1 MAGSFGARMR
11 QRREEQGIALTT
23 IAEQTKIKRSLL
35 EALEQDDVRYWP
47 TGFFG
52 RAFIRAY
59 ATAIGLNADV
69 VVREFL
75 EEHPEPVEV
84 VAAPANTVPP
94 DGLRSFVG
102 SALGSLGRLRRA
114 PVADDREVPAASPI
128 AAPELPHAEPLRPS
142 ETQTTT
148 PKLDF
153 QAVAHLCTELS
164 RVQTTNELES
174 LLRDAATIVGA
185 SGLILWVWDKAVEEL
200 KPALAHGYPDEILA
214 QLPTVR
220 RETDNLTAAAFR
232 SGRTC
237 AIDRT
242 EQTKGA
248 LAVPLMTP
256 AGCAGVLAV
265 EFRRGSA
272 QPGAVRDAVTI
283 FAAVLTLL
291 ISGS

>member
-1 MAGSFGARMR
+1 MR
-11 QRREEQGIALTT
+11 QRREEQGVALTT

-59 ATAIGLNADV
+59 ASAIGLNPDV

-84 VAAPANTVPP
+84 VATPATSAPP

-114 PVADDREVPAASPI
+114 PVADDREAAPPGPI
-128 AAPELPHAEPLRPS
+128 ATPDPLPM
-142 ETQTTT
+142 ETVRRADVQPTA

-153 QAVAHLCTELS
+153 QAVAHLCTELG

-200 KPALAHGYPDEILA
+200 KPALTLGYPDEVLA

-220 RETDNLTAAAFR
+220 RETDNLTAGAFR

-248 LAVPLMTP
+248 LAVPLLTP

-265 EFRRGSA
+265 EFRRGGA
-272 QPGAVRDAVTI
+272 QPGTVRDAVTI
-283 FAAVLTLL
+283 FAAVLALL